1 MGSRPQ
7 AGRVRLA
14 TSLRKGPN
22 TAYLELL
29 VELGVYVQA
38 DEHGLCEACWGVG
51 EMAGV
56 TEGQPRAPTLSP
68 TPRPTGSPARANST
82 SSLGSVA
89 ENSTVWWPP
98 GRRPMI
104 SWSCSAKPISKSLQG
119 TVGREGQW

>member
-1 MGSRPQ
+1 MDVGSRPQ

-51 EMAGV
+51 EM
-56 TEGQPRAPTLSP
+56 
-68 TPRPTGSPARANST
+68 
-82 SSLGSVA
+82 
-89 ENSTVWWPP
+89 
-98 GRRPMI
+98 
-104 SWSCSAKPISKSLQG
+104 K
-119 TVGREGQW
+119 